1 MKTHTEQKVGIQHQL
16 DKLAN
21 YMAVVNDVA
30 MDLEISCCWYQ
41 DSSPQYG
48 GPPSADQLK
57 NHVARLR
64 ASYDG
69 MARATGV
76 DPCEK
81 LPSTIVRLKQ
91 AKGASC
97 DS

>member
-16 DKLAN
+16 DQLAN
-21 YMAVVNDVA
+21 YMAAVNDVA
-30 MDLEISCCWYQ
+30 MDLEIACGWYH

-48 GPPSADQLK
+48 GPPSVDQLK
-57 NHVARLR
+57 NHAARLR
-64 ASYDG
+64 ASYGG

-81 LPSTIVRLKQ
+81 LPSTIERLKQ
-91 AKGASC
+91 KKGASC